1 MRLRVAHAHRRP
13 LMPALP
19 AAIAARITIAAT
31 LALALLEFLW
41 EALLAP
47 MPGAR
52 WLAVKALPL
61 AVLLPGV
68 ARGAVRPRQWLVL
81 LLPWYLAEALV
92 RALTESGRHAI
103 VAAAAAVLAAAA
115 FGAAMAW
122 FRAEKRARR
131 S

>member
-1 MRLRVAHAHRRP
+1 MNRLTT
-13 LMPALP
+13 
-19 AAIAARITIAAT
+19 IT
-31 LALALLEFLW
+31 
-41 EALLAP
+41 
-47 MPGAR
+47 
-52 WLAVKALPL
+52 L

-103 VAAAAAVLAAAA
+103 VAAMAAAMDKAAQSAEFKKYLADELAFADSYIPAAKA
-115 FGAAMAW
+115 GPFL
-122 FRAEKRARR
+122 AEQLALIDANMPR

>member
-1 MRLRVAHAHRRP
+1 MPLRVQST
-13 LMPALP
+13 LP
-19 AAIAARITIAAT
+19 SLSTIST
-31 LALALLEFLW
+31 DTVICTSRL
-41 EALLAP
+41 
-47 MPGAR
+47 
-52 WLAVKALPL
+52 VT
-61 AVLLPGV
+61 VT
-68 ARGAVRPRQWLVL
+68 WLVL